1 MENTWHTH
9 GAPVA
14 IRRTIPHRGVEETVH
29 YIEKLMTIGIHC
41 WAWWDKRKKKKRNR
55 GHTRNQFPNPNPIVE
70 VVGVKKLWKITRKRG
85 HARRQFGICCESG
98 LYLLFV
104 ELVASVARFYPF
116 FRLPRASFTPA
127 NSKMDSNGHEFSTY
141 NELLSPLP
149 CFAESF
155 DLKLPGTKGT

>member
-1 MENTWHTH
+1 MTYPWRPGSYTANDSAQR
-9 GAPVA
+9 G
-14 IRRTIPHRGVEETVH
+14 RGDSSLHRKTNDH
-29 YIEKLMTIGIHC
+29 WNPLLSLMGQT
-41 WAWWDKRKKKKRNR
+41 KKKKRNR